1 MEQIIGIDLAK
12 RVFQVHIVSTE
23 GEKQANKMITR
34 EKLMTFIA
42 QQPASRIV
50 MEACGSAN
58 YWSRQFKQ
66 YGHEVKQIS
75 PQYVAPFRMGNKND
89 RNDAVAIVEAASRP
103 GMRYVPEKTVE
114 QQDIQCLHR
123 VRQRLMKNRT
133 ALINQVRGPRIQI
146 ITATPMVHRR
156 EEANCRFWY
165 ASSRQRNKAEHHEI
179 PAVDRRTTIPD
190 RLPS

>member
-89 RNDAVAIVEAASRP
+89 RNDAVAIVEAASR
-103 GMRYVPEKTVE
+103 RCSLYVLGLIYTCSKFAGLRCPLWIPTVF
-114 QQDIQCLHR
+114 L
-123 VRQRLMKNRT
+123 
-133 ALINQVRGPRIQI
+133 
-146 ITATPMVHRR
+146 
-156 EEANCRFWY
+156 NCF
-165 ASSRQRNKAEHHEI
+165 A
-179 PAVDRRTTIPD
+179 P
-190 RLPS
+190 LPN